1 MTHNHDSFELGR
13 RAEELFVSLAQRE
26 GWTVAPAPKEANI
39 HEHWDFEIVKEGY
52 KRKVEV
58 KALKRQS
65 RGDDSLDQTWVWIEF
80 RNVRGEAGWLFGK
93 SNWIAFETES
103 SFVIV
108 DRHDLYQLVRRVVD
122 RETMVRSAKEAKYKT
137 YTRAGQPD
145 QIAQVQLSDIQMI
158 KKMEWSKETA
168 INNGSGNEVG

>member
-1 MTHNHDSFELGR
+1 MTHHHDSFELGR
-13 RAEELFVSLAQRE
+13 RAEDLFVSLAQRE
-26 GWTVAPAPKEANI
+26 GWIVSPAPREANI
-39 HEHWDFEIVKEGY
+39 HEHWDFEIVKNGY

-65 RGDDSLDQTWVWIEF
+65 RGDDALNQNWVWIEF

-93 SNWIAFETES
+93 SNWIAFETEI

-122 RETMVRSAKEAKYKT
+122 RETSVNSARDAKYKT
-137 YTRAGQPD
+137 YTRAVRPD
-145 QIAQVQLSDIQMI
+145 QIAQVQLSDIQRI
-158 KKMEWSKETA
+158 RKLEWGKNSPPGTA
-168 INNGSGNEVG
+168 DGED